1 MTGTD
6 TEPGAAILAQIAAL
20 GPFFTLHTHDL
31 LPPPTPPWRP
41 LRELT
46 DGSAALPERVASVR
60 AYLAAAGGQP
70 DGAVEPRVAASVTH
84 LGLAAR
90 VLSPALALA
99 VLGNTRPL
107 ALTGM
112 RWQPVAGGAFPL
124 SLPREHLHPGSSRA
138 PAPDRWA
145 AALVEGPLRELVVAA
160 AALSVSPRV
169 LWGNVASAINGATAV
184 LSGAT
189 PAHADRARELAR
201 LLLAQPLLTDAATG
215 AAGTPRFQR
224 RNCCLIY
231 RAAAKG
237 AGAVCGDCVL
247 IRR

>member
-20 GPFFTLHTHDL
+20 GPFFTLHTHDPL
-31 LPPPTPPWRP
+31 LPPAPPWRP
-41 LRELT
+41 VCELA
-46 DGSAALPERVASVR
+46 DGSAALLERVTAVR
-60 AYLAAAGGQP
+60 SYLAAAGGQP

-84 LGLAAR
+84 LGIAAR
-90 VLSPALALA
+90 ILSPALALA

-112 RWQPVAGGAFPL
+112 HWQPVPGGAFPL
-124 SLPREHLHPGSSRA
+124 SLPREHLRPGSTRA

-145 AALVEGPLRELVVAA
+145 AALVEGPLRELVVATG
-160 AALSVSPRV
+160 ALSVSPRV

-184 LSGAT
+184 LSGAA
-189 PAHADRARELAR
+189 PAHARGARELAA
-201 LLLAQPLLTDAATG
+201 LLLAQPLLRDAAAG
-215 AAGTPRFQR
+215 AAGTSRFQR

-231 RAAAKG
+231 RAAPKG

-247 IRR
+247 TRR